1 MNRLIIGLSEFLQ
14 WARSPHATREV
25 SCAAGLPV
33 VGVTLDGGLRA
44 PFDAGQVRALPCVLV
59 GLTESKAGSDASLRS
74 LFDVLVP
81 SDGFDALAEKVLANP
96 VAATTLALLLR
107 HSDSRSWEEGLV
119 AESAAYS
126 ALQSGSEFARWRQAH
141 PARPITDA
149 GAPRVAFTRKGGELR
164 IRLTRPARRNA
175 IDNLMRD
182 ALDDAL
188 ATADDAQLE
197 RVVLSGEGASFC
209 AGGDLDEFGTRADPA
224 RAHLV
229 RLSCSPSRRMAL
241 ASPRLEARVH
251 GACIGSGIELAAFAS
266 RVVAAPDSFFALP
279 EVAMGLI
286 PGAGGTVSIA
296 RRINRQRTAWLAL
309 SNQSIDAETA
319 LAWGLIDAIDNFR

>member
-1 MNRLIIGLSEFLQ
+1 MNGVILGLPEFLQ
-14 WARSPHATREV
+14 WARAPRATQEL
-25 SCAAGLPV
+25 SCVAGVPV
-33 VGVTLDGGLRA
+33 VGVTLDGGLHA
-44 PFDAGQVRALPCVLV
+44 PIDADQVRALPCVLV
-59 GLTESKAGSDASLRS
+59 GLTAGKLASDASLRS

-81 SDGFDALAEKVLANP
+81 LDGFDALAEKVLANP

-149 GAPRVAFTRKGGELR
+149 GAPRVAVSREGSEFR

-175 IDNLMRD
+175 IDTLMRD

-188 ATADDAQLE
+188 ATAGETHPE
-197 RVVLSGEGASFC
+197 RIVLGGEGASFC
-209 AGGDLDEFGTRADPA
+209 SGGDLNEFGSRADTA
-224 RAHLV
+224 SAHLI

-241 ASPRLEARVH
+241 ASRRLEARVH
-251 GACIGSGIELAAFAS
+251 GACVGSGIELAAFAS
-266 RVVAAPDSFFALP
+266 RVVAAPDAFFALP

-296 RRINRQRTAWLAL
+296 RRINKQRTAWLAL